1 MNNKNKCNITYY
13 ESMKC
18 IWMASQVVEYKLC
31 DNNFDCENCQ
41 FDKVMRNYLDVKT
54 VKPNEITNIAN
65 RISSNLNNIK
75 YDDQIIYLKNNLIAK
90 QLCPNTFYFGINP
103 IFISFLD
110 SISSMTISECN
121 KSLITGQDIIQISG
135 IWGSVNFSAPMNFL
149 IYDVL
154 GDPTYDLLKSQW
166 VAIIG
171 IADQE
176 ISNGKLYQEEWRNL
190 HHNAINII
198 EDIKANAPQVGN
210 TMMDG
215 GTQIEFLHQLVGKKR
230 YLDILNSL
238 IK

>member
-1 MNNKNKCNITYY
+1 MNNKNKFKSTYY

-41 FDKVMRNYLDVKT
+41 FDKVMLNYLDSKKA
-54 VKPNEITNIAN
+54 KPNEITNIADG
-65 RISSNLNNIK
+65 ISSSLNNIK

-90 QLCPNTFYFGINP
+90 QICPNTFYFGINP

-110 SISSMTISECN
+110 TISSITISECN
-121 KSLITGQDIIQISG
+121 KSLVIGQDIIQIFG
-135 IWGSVNFSAPMNFL
+135 VWGSVSISSPVNFL
-149 IYDVL
+149 IYDLL
-154 GDPTYDLLKSQW
+154 GDPTNDLLKSHW

-176 ISNGKLYQEEWRNL
+176 ISKEKLYKDEWEKL
-190 HHNAINII
+190 HHDAINII
-198 EDIKANAPQVGN
+198 EDIKANVPQVGN

-230 YLDILNSL
+230 YLDILSSL
-238 IK
+238 NT

>member
-176 ISNGKLYQEEWRNL
+176 ILNGKLYQEEWGKL

>member
-1 MNNKNKCNITYY
+1 MNNKNKCKINYY

-41 FDKVMRNYLDVKT
+41 FDKVMLNYLDGKKA
-54 VKPNEITNIAN
+54 KPNEITNIADG
-65 RISSNLNNIK
+65 ISSSLNNIR

-90 QLCPNTFYFGINP
+90 QICPNTFYFGINP

-110 SISSMTISECN
+110 TISSMTISECN
-121 KSLITGQDIIQISG
+121 KSLVTGQDIMQISG

-154 GDPTYDLLKSQW
+154 GNPSYDLLKSQW

-176 ISNGKLYQEEWRNL
+176 ISKEKLYQKEWEKL
-190 HHNAINII
+190 HHDAINII
-198 EDIKANAPQVGN
+198 EEIKTQNPQVGS

-238 IK
+238 IT